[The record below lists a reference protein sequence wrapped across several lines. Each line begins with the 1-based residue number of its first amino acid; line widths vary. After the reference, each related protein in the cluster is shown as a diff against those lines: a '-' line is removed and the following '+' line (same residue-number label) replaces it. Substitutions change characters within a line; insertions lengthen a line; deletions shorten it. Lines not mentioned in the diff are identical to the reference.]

1 MGKKVI
7 RLTESDLIGVIKR
20 VITEE
25 TCVMLP
31 MDVLTKMKS
40 EVSDKVV
47 QKLKKQLVSSI
58 TNIKGSS
65 GGLKNAI
72 IGYVMGDTKELE
84 SKLKV
89 YVNSLMDARFKHGSQ
104 VDLNAALYD
113 IAWALISKSL
123 SVHKESGVIQG
134 FLNWEIDSK
143 NAQTQIQSAIS
154 SLPKIL
160 SAFYHTVDNNFW
172 GAINMESGIW
182 LMGKKMNPS
191 QYCVINPWTNK
202 PSEESFI
209 SNMKWLEDKITEIIK
224 SHV

>member
-1 MGKKVI
+1 
-7 RLTESDLIGVIKR
+7 
-20 VITEE
+20 
-25 TCVMLP
+25 
-31 MDVLTKMKS
+31 
-40 EVSDKVV
+40 
-47 QKLKKQLVSSI
+47 
-58 TNIKGSS
+58 
-65 GGLKNAI
+65 
-72 IGYVMGDTKELE
+72 
-84 SKLKV
+84 
-89 YVNSLMDARFKHGSQ
+89 MDARFKHGSQ

-143 NAQTQIQSAIS
+143 NAQTQIQIALS

-172 GAINMESGIW
+172 GTINMESGRW
-182 LMGKKMNPS
+182 LMGKKMNSS

-209 SNMKWLEDKITEIIK
+209 SNMKWLENKITEIIN
-224 SHV
+224 SHA